1 MSKLKKPGKSTLRMG
16 ALVVLGGCFALSA
29 ILRAGHV
36 VAEAKGDDGFGNPLP
51 KEATTAPETK
61 SMKAGSGG
69 RMNGNAPEA
78 LLEEVRRQREALQAR
93 EAEVAAR
100 ERALSGLGSQ
110 MKQRLEELRE
120 ARDRLAKTAA
130 LVDDAAGKDVRR
142 LAEMYQQMK
151 PKQAGQIFNEMAPSF
166 AAGFIA
172 EMRPDA
178 AALVM
183 ANMEAEKAYAVS
195 LLLAGRNMNRP
206 SAAASTPSPASTQPP
221 SQ

>member
-1 MSKLKKPGKSTLRMG
+1 MG

-29 ILRAGHV
+29 ILRAGYV

-51 KEATTAPETK
+51 KEATTTPDAKP
-61 SMKAGSGG
+61 MKALEGD
-69 RMNGNAPEA
+69 RMMGKAPEA

-100 ERALSGLGSQ
+100 ERALSGLGNQ
-110 MKQRLEELRE
+110 MKQRLEELRQ

-130 LVDDAAGKDVRR
+130 LVDDAAGKDVRL

-195 LLLAGRNMNRP
+195 LLLAGRNMNRK
-206 SAAASTPSPASTQPP
+206 PAPAPAT